1 MIPHPRLS
9 VVIPVYN
16 EELGLQNLFARLYP
30 ALDALEISYEIL
42 FVNDGSMDRSQALLA
57 EQFARR
63 PDVTRVIAFAGNF
76 GQHRAIF
83 AGFERARGE
92 RIVTM
97 DADLQN
103 PPEEIRSVLA
113 AMDRGFDYVG
123 TIRKQRHDSAF
134 RKYASRLINRMRA
147 RTTSIRITD
156 QGCMLRGYSKSVV
169 DLVVRCK
176 ERSLFI
182 PALAYAF
189 ARAPTEIAVAHEDR
203 HAGRSQ
209 YSLYKLLRL
218 NFDLMTGFTLVPLQ
232 LFSMLGIAVS
242 ALSAVLVVVMALRR
256 LIIGPEEGGLFTL
269 FGIAFFMIGL
279 TLFGIGL
286 LGEYIGR
293 IYQQVQDR
301 PLYVVAEVLEAAYA
315 ERGAA

>member
-1 MIPHPRLS
+1 MNRPSVS

-16 EELGLQNLFARLYP
+16 EEQGLPELFARLYP

-57 EQFARR
+57 AQFERR
-63 PDVTRVIAFAGNF
+63 PEVTRVIAFAANF

-92 RIVTM
+92 RVVTL

-103 PPEEIRSVLA
+103 PPEEIAAVLA
-113 AMDRGFDYVG
+113 AMNRGFDYVG

-134 RKYASRLINRMRA
+134 RKYASRMLNRIRA
-147 RTTSIRITD
+147 RTTAIRISD
-156 QGCMLRGYSKSVV
+156 QGCMLRGYSKAVV

-182 PALAYAF
+182 PALAYSF
-189 ARAPTEIAVAHEDR
+189 ARAPTEIHVAHEDR

-209 YSLYKLLRL
+209 YSLYNLLRL
-218 NFDLMTGFTLVPLQ
+218 NFDLMTGFTLAPLQ

-242 ALSAVLVVVMALRR
+242 GLSAVLVIVLALRR
-256 LIIGPEEGGLFTL
+256 LIVGPEQGGLFTL
-269 FGIAFFMIGL
+269 FGLAFFMIGL
-279 TLFGIGL
+279 ALFGIGL
-286 LGEYIGR
+286 LGEYVGR

-301 PLYVVAEVLEAAYA
+301 PLYVVAEVLEDRSQ
-315 ERGAA
+315 ERESA